1 MAEPLRVFA
10 LAGEASGD
18 RIGADLVRRLRG
30 RTKVAVTG
38 VGGAELAAE
47 AVESLF
53 PMSDLSVMGWS
64 DVLLRL
70 PLLLWRARQ
79 VANAIVRGE
88 PDVVVLIDSQVFSR
102 VVAER
107 VRRAGSR
114 VPMLLYVAP
123 AVWVWAPERAA
134 RLTPLFDEVLAV
146 LPFEP
151 KVMADLGGPPTR
163 YVGHPALSRQA
174 MREGQPERGPLL
186 LLPGSRTGELKR
198 HLGLM
203 RTAVEAL
210 RDHPRIS
217 GFVLP
222 TLDHLREG
230 LLAEVAGWSAPVEVV
245 TGASRDAAFSAAVG
259 AFAVSGTVTLE
270 LAMAGVPMVVTYV
283 GDRGQAKR
291 YAQLKKP
298 PMVGLPNIIAG
309 REVVPELLFPG
320 EVDLTRVAPA
330 LRGLL
335 DDPDAIAAQHAAF
348 REIRVLMQK
357 GAPEAPL
364 VDPAERVL
372 AVAAQPRPLI
382 GS

>member
-1 MAEPLRVFA
+1 MAESLRLFV

-18 RIGADLVRRLRG
+18 RIGADLVRRLRT
-30 RTKVAVTG
+30 RTGVEATG
-38 VGGAELAAE
+38 VGGADLAAE
-47 AVESLF
+47 GLQSLF

-64 DVLLRL
+64 DVLVRL

-79 VANAIVRGE
+79 VADAIIRGR
-88 PDVVVLIDSQVFSR
+88 PDVVVLIDSQVFTR

-107 VRRAGSR
+107 VRKAGSK

-134 RLTPLFDEVLAV
+134 KLTPLFDEVLAV

-151 KVMADLGGPPTR
+151 KVMAELGGPPTS
-163 YVGHPALSRQA
+163 YVGHPALSQGPV
-174 MREGQPERGPLL
+174 REVQPERGPLL

-198 HLGLM
+198 HMGLM
-203 RTAVEAL
+203 RAAVDAL
-210 RDHPRIS
+210 REHPKVTR
-217 GFVLP
+217 FVLP
-222 TLDHLREG
+222 TLGHLRER
-230 LLAEVAGWSAPVEVV
+230 LVAEVSAWTAPVEVV
-245 TGASRDAAFSAAVG
+245 TGAARDTAFSEAVG

-291 YAQLKKP
+291 YAKLEKP
-298 PMVGLPNIIAG
+298 PMVGLPNIVAG
-309 REVVPELLFPG
+309 REVLPELLFPG
-320 EVDLTRVAPA
+320 QVDLSRVGPA
-330 LRGLL
+330 LRCLL
-335 DDPDAIAAQHAAF
+335 DDPEAIAAQARAF
-348 REIRVLMQK
+348 DDIRALMQK

-364 VDPAERVL
+364 VDPAERAL
-372 AVAAQPRPLI
+372 ALAAQPRPLI

>member
-1 MAEPLRVFA
+1 MGKPLRLFL

-18 RIGADLVRRLRG
+18 RIGADLVQRLRG
-30 RTKVAVTG
+30 RTEVTIAG
-38 VGGAELAAE
+38 VGGAELGSEGLA
-47 AVESLF
+47 SMF

-64 DVLLRL
+64 DVLVRL

-79 VANAIVRGE
+79 VANAIIRE
-88 PDVVVLIDSQVFSR
+88 KPDVVVLIDSQVFTR

-107 VRRAGSR
+107 VRKAGSN

-134 RLTPLFDEVLAV
+134 ILKPLFDEVLAV

-151 KVMADLGGPPTR
+151 KVMAELSGPPTS
-163 YVGHPALSRQA
+163 YVGHPALTRQA
-174 MREGQPERGPLL
+174 MRGTQPERGPFL

-210 RDHPRIS
+210 RDHPKIS
-217 GFVLP
+217 GFMLP
-222 TLDHLREG
+222 TLGHLRER
-230 LLAEVAGWSAPVEVV
+230 LVTEVADWAAPVEVV
-245 TGASRDAAFSAAVG
+245 TGAARDVAFAEAVG

-270 LAMAGVPMVVTYV
+270 LAMAGVPMVVTYL
-283 GDRGQAKR
+283 GDRGQATR
-291 YAQLKKP
+291 YAQLERP
-298 PMVGLPNIIAG
+298 PMVGLPNIVAG
-309 REVVPELLFPG
+309 REVVPEVLFSG
-320 EVDLTRVAPA
+320 EVDFGRVAPA
-330 LRGLL
+330 LSVLL
-335 DDPDAIAAQHAAF
+335 DDPAAIAAQRAAF
-348 REIRVLMQK
+348 REIRALMQK

-372 AVAAQPRPLI
+372 AVAAQPRLLI

>member
-1 MAEPLRVFA
+1 MSEPLRLFV

-18 RIGADLVRRLRG
+18 RIGADLVRRLSR
-30 RTKVAVTG
+30 RTKLTVTG
-38 VGGAELAAE
+38 VGGAELVAE
-47 AVESLF
+47 GLRSMF
-53 PMSDLSVMGWS
+53 SMSDLSVMGWS
-64 DVLLRL
+64 DVLVRL

-79 VANAIVRGE
+79 VANAIVRSR
-88 PDVVVLIDSQVFSR
+88 PDVVVLIDSQVFAR
-102 VVAER
+102 VVAQR

-123 AVWVWAPERAA
+123 AVWVWAPERA
-134 RLTPLFDEVLAV
+134 RKLKPLFDEVLAV

-151 KVMADLGGPPTR
+151 KVMAELGGPPTS
-163 YVGHPALSRQA
+163 YVGHPALTRLA
-174 MREGQPERGPLL
+174 MREPQPDRGPFL

-203 RTAVEAL
+203 RAAVEAL
-210 RDHPRIS
+210 RDHPKIT
-217 GFVLP
+217 GFVVP
-222 TLDHLREG
+222 TLGHLRER
-230 LLAEVAGWSAPVEVV
+230 LLGEVVDWAAPVEVV
-245 TGASRDAAFSAAVG
+245 IGAARDAAFADAVG

-291 YAQLKKP
+291 YVRLEKP
-298 PMVGLPNIIAG
+298 PMVGLPNIVAG

-320 EVDLTRVAPA
+320 EVDVALVGPA

-335 DDPDAIAAQHAAF
+335 DDPAAIALQLAAF
-348 REIRVLMQK
+348 REIRTLMQK

-372 AVAAQPRPLI
+372 AVAAQPRLLI

>member
-1 MAEPLRVFA
+1 MRLFV

-18 RIGADLVRRLRG
+18 RIGADLIRRLRSRG
-30 RTKVAVTG
+30 EVTVLG
-38 VGGAELAAE
+38 VGGAELSAE
-47 AVESLF
+47 GVESLF

-64 DVLLRL
+64 DVLVRL

-79 VANAIVRGE
+79 VADAIVRAK
-88 PDVVVLIDSQVFSR
+88 PDAVILIDSQVFNR

-107 VRRAGSR
+107 VRKAGST

-123 AVWVWAPERAA
+123 AVWVWAPDRAA

-151 KVMADLGGPPTR
+151 RVMAALGGPPTT
-163 YVGHPALSRQA
+163 YVGHPALTRQA
-174 MREGQPERGPLL
+174 MRDKQPERGPFL

-203 RTAVEAL
+203 HAAVEVL
-210 RDHPRIS
+210 RNHPRVS

-222 TLDHLREG
+222 TLEHLRER
-230 LLAEVAGWSAPVEVV
+230 LVAEVAEWAAPVEVV
-245 TGASRDAAFSAAVG
+245 TGAARDAAFAGAVG

-283 GDRGQAKR
+283 GDRGQARR
-291 YAQLKKP
+291 YAKLERP
-298 PMVGLPNIIAG
+298 PMVGLPNIVAG
-309 REVVPELLFPG
+309 RAVVPELLFAG
-320 EVDLTRVAPA
+320 EVDIGRTAPA
-330 LRGLL
+330 LLAL
-335 DDPDAIAAQHAAF
+335 FDDPTAIAAQLAAF
-348 REIRVLMQK
+348 REIRALMQE

-372 AVAAQPRPLI
+372 AVAAQPRLLM

>member
-1 MAEPLRVFA
+1 
-10 LAGEASGD
+10 
-18 RIGADLVRRLRG
+18 
-30 RTKVAVTG
+30 
-38 VGGAELAAE
+38 
-47 AVESLF
+47 
-53 PMSDLSVMGWS
+53 MSDLSVMGWS
-64 DVLLRL
+64 DVLVRL

-79 VANAIVRGE
+79 VADAIVRAR
-88 PDVVVLIDSQVFSR
+88 PDAVILIDSQVFNR

-107 VRRAGSR
+107 VRKAGSK

-123 AVWVWAPERAA
+123 AVWVWAPDRAA

-151 KVMADLGGPPTR
+151 KVMAELGGPPTT
-163 YVGHPALSRQA
+163 YVGHPALTRQA
-174 MREGQPERGPLL
+174 MRDKQPERGPFL

-203 RTAVEAL
+203 RAAVEVL
-210 RDHPRIS
+210 RNHPRVS

-222 TLDHLREG
+222 TLEHLRER
-230 LLAEVAGWSAPVEVV
+230 LVAEVAEWAAPVAVV
-245 TGASRDAAFSAAVG
+245 TGAARDAAFAGAVG

-283 GDRGQAKR
+283 GDRGQARR
-291 YAQLKKP
+291 YARLERP
-298 PMVGLPNIIAG
+298 PMVGLPNVVAG
-309 REVVPELLFPG
+309 RAVVPELLFAG
-320 EVDLTRVAPA
+320 EVDIGQVAPA
-330 LRGLL
+330 LLALL
-335 DDPDAIAAQHAAF
+335 DDPTAIAAQLAAF
-348 REIRVLMQK
+348 HEIRALMQE

-372 AVAAQPRPLI
+372 AVAAQPRLLM

>member
-1 MAEPLRVFA
+1 MAEALRLFV

-18 RIGADLVRRLRG
+18 RIGADLVHRLRE
-30 RTKVAVTG
+30 RTELALTG
-38 VGGAELAAE
+38 VGGADLAAE
-47 AVESLF
+47 GLRTMF

-64 DVLLRL
+64 DVLVRL

-79 VANAIVRGE
+79 VAEAIIRGN
-88 PDVVVLIDSQVFSR
+88 PDVVVLIDSQVFTR

-107 VRRAGSR
+107 VRKAGSK

-123 AVWVWAPERAA
+123 AVWVWAPERASK
-134 RLTPLFDEVLAV
+134 LKPLFDEVLAV

-151 KVMADLGGPPTR
+151 RVMADLGGPPTV
-163 YVGHPALSRQA
+163 YVGHPALTRQTI
-174 MREGQPERGPLL
+174 RDTQPARGPFL

-203 RTAVEAL
+203 RAAVEAL
-210 RDHPRIS
+210 RDHPKVS

-222 TLDHLREG
+222 TLSHLRDR
-230 LLAEVAGWSAPVEVV
+230 LSAEVAGWPVPVGVV
-245 TGASRDAAFSAAVG
+245 SGPARDEAFAEAVG

-270 LAMAGVPMVVTYV
+270 LAMAGVPTVVTYV

-291 YAQLKKP
+291 YAQLERP
-298 PMVGLPNIIAG
+298 PMVGLPNIVAG

-320 EVDLTRVAPA
+320 EVDVARVAPS

-335 DDPDAIAAQHAAF
+335 DDPAAIAAQLAAF
-348 REIRVLMQK
+348 REIRALMQK

-364 VDPAERVL
+364 IDSAERVL
-372 AVAAQPRPLI
+372 AASQSRLLI

>member
-1 MAEPLRVFA
+1 MAEPLRLFV

-18 RIGADLVRRLRG
+18 RIGADLVRRLRQ
-30 RTKVAVTG
+30 RTGLEVTG
-38 VGGAELAAE
+38 VGGADLGAE
-47 AVESLF
+47 GLRTMF

-64 DVLLRL
+64 DVLVRL

-79 VANAIVRGE
+79 VANAIVRSK

-107 VRRAGSR
+107 VRKAGSD
-114 VPMLLYVAP
+114 VPMALYVAP

-134 RLTPLFDEVLAV
+134 KLKPLFDEVLAV

-151 KVMADLGGPPTR
+151 KVMAELGGPLTS
-163 YVGHPALSRQA
+163 YVGHPALTRQA
-174 MREGQPERGPLL
+174 MRASRPQRGPLL
-186 LLPGSRTGELKR
+186 LLPGSRVGELRR

-203 RTAVEAL
+203 RAAVEAL
-210 RDHPRIS
+210 RDHPRVS
-217 GFVLP
+217 RFVLP
-222 TLDHLREG
+222 TLAHLSDR
-230 LLAEVAGWSAPVEVV
+230 LVAEVAGWGAPVQVV
-245 TGASRDAAFSAAVG
+245 TGAARDTAFAEAVA

-291 YAQLKKP
+291 YAQLERP
-298 PMVGLPNIIAG
+298 PMVGLPNIVAG
-309 REVVPELLFPG
+309 RGVVPELLFPG
-320 EVDLTRVAPA
+320 EVDLASVGAA

-335 DDPDAIAAQHAAF
+335 DDPEAIPAQLVAF
-348 REIRVLMQK
+348 HDIRALMQK

-372 AVAAQPRPLI
+372 AVAAQSRLLI

>member
-1 MAEPLRVFA
+1 MDKPLRLFV

-18 RIGADLVRRLRG
+18 RIGADLVRRLWTR
-30 RTKVAVTG
+30 ADLSVTG
-38 VGGAELAAE
+38 VGGAELAGEGLA
-47 AVESLF
+47 SMF

-64 DVLLRL
+64 DVLVRL
-70 PLLLWRARQ
+70 PLLLWRALQ
-79 VANAIVRGE
+79 VANAIIRDK
-88 PDVVVLIDSQVFSR
+88 PDVVVLIDSQVFNR

-107 VRRAGSR
+107 VRKAVSN

-134 RLTPLFDEVLAV
+134 KLKPLFDEVLAV

-151 KVMADLGGPPTR
+151 RVMRELGGPPTS
-163 YVGHPALSRQA
+163 YVGHPALTRQA
-174 MREGQPERGPLL
+174 MRETQPERGPFL

-203 RTAVEAL
+203 RSAAESL
-210 RDHPRIS
+210 RDHPKIS

-222 TLDHLREG
+222 KLGNLRER
-230 LLAEVAGWSAPVEVV
+230 LVAEVAGWGVPVEVV
-245 TGASRDAAFSAAVG
+245 TGTARDLAFAEAVG

-291 YAQLKKP
+291 YAQLERP
-298 PMVGLPNIIAG
+298 PMVGLPNIVAG
-309 REVVPELLFPG
+309 REVVPEVLFSG
-320 EVDLTRVAPA
+320 EVDFSRIAPS

-335 DDPDAIAAQHAAF
+335 DDPTAIAAQLAAF
-348 REIRVLMQK
+348 REIRSLMQK

-364 VDPAERVL
+364 IDPAERVL
-372 AVAAQPRPLI
+372 AIAAQPRPLI